1 MDVVKLRAQYGTR
14 LAMYGGLDKHV
25 LRRSQTEIVAELEY
39 KLRPMI
45 ASGGCVLA
53 LDHRIPN
60 GTPLENYR
68 FYVDTVWAII
78 EREAGG

>member
-1 MDVVKLRAQYGTR
+1 
-14 LAMYGGLDKHV
+14 
-25 LRRSQTEIVAELEY
+25 
-39 KLRPMI
+39 MI

-68 FYVDTVWAII
+68 FYVDKVWKIF
-78 EREAGG
+78 EREAALARLRADF